1 MVKKSRHG
9 KGKQHPQNRKGK
21 AKQHQ
26 AAMASGQQAV
36 SPVPSPS
43 EPVATAM
50 PSPPVSARA
59 APAVRGRV
67 RYTYI
72 TYITAELKRIGI
84 LAGIMLAILIIL
96 ALVLQ

>member
-1 MVKKSRHG
+1 MAKRLRHG
-9 KGKQHPQNRKGK
+9 KGKHQPQSRKGR
-21 AKQHQ
+21 AKQRH
-26 AAMASGQQAV
+26 AAMAAGQQAV
-36 SPVPSPS
+36 SPLTPPS

-59 APAVRGRV
+59 APAVPGRV

-72 TYITAELKRIGI
+72 TNELKRIGI
-84 LAGIMLAILIIL
+84 LAGIILAILIIL